1 MRVKP
6 ARRRTHQSRGPRAPP
21 INGEFTMSRNAFVL
35 ALALF
40 ASANLHAAGTNI
52 DKVNGAISAE
62 AGTTYGTLSTV
73 NGSIRIEDGVSAD
86 SAETVNG
93 SITVGDNAQ
102 VGGLETVNG
111 GVRLGSQV
119 SVGEG
124 VETVNGSVTL
134 NRGSRVGGT
143 VETVN
148 GAIRLDQAE
157 VGRIETVNGDI
168 DVGADSVVHNGILVE
183 KTHGWNLFGRSRVPR
198 VTIGANAR
206 VDGELVFKRE
216 VELLVHPSATI
227 GKVIGATAKPYG
239 GEQLPER

>member
-1 MRVKP
+1 M
-6 ARRRTHQSRGPRAPP
+6 ARTAL
-21 INGEFTMSRNAFVL
+21 AL

-40 ASANLHAAGTNI
+40 AGATLHAAGKDI
-52 DKVNGAISAE
+52 DKVNGAITTV
-62 AGTTYGTLSTV
+62 AGESHGALSTV

-93 SITVGDNAQ
+93 SISVGDHARI
-102 VGGLETVNG
+102 GSLETVNG
-111 GVRLGSQV
+111 GVHLGQQV
-119 SVGEG
+119 TVGEG
-124 VETVNGSVTL
+124 VETVNGGITL
-134 NRGSRVGGT
+134 GNGSRVERK

-148 GAIRLDQAE
+148 GLIRLDQAE

-168 DVGADSVVHNGILVE
+168 VIGANSVVHDGILVE
-183 KTHGWNLFGRSRVPR
+183 KNHRWSLFGHTRIPR
-198 VTIGANAR
+198 VVIGPNAR

-239 GEQLPER
+239 GEELPEQ